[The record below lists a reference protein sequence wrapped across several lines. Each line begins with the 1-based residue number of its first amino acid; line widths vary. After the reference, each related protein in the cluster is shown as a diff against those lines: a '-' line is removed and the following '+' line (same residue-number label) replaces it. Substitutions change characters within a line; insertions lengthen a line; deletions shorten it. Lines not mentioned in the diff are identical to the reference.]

1 LTTFVYDI
9 NMVDAT
15 TSVVN
20 RNQQGENMRLL
31 VIGGTSFVGRTIVGD
46 ALGRGHEVTT
56 FNRGLTGKDIDGVEA
71 LRGDRSTDE
80 GVLPLAGRGFDAV
93 IDPGGLVPAHVLRTA
108 RAVAESAP
116 FYAFVST
123 TAVYQAWN
131 TPSVDESAAT
141 WPGVADEDGDPADLQ
156 KLRVHKRGCE
166 LAVEQTY
173 GLGASLVARAGSIVG
188 PHDNLGQLP
197 WWLTRMAEGGRVIAP
212 GDPARGL
219 QLIDVRDVSTFVLDQ
234 VEAQAGGIHNVVP
247 DEPDTTMGQ
256 LIDNC
261 VQATGSDATPVW
273 MDEGFLFSQGVQ
285 PWAELPLWIPDVPD
299 AAGFWAVS
307 GASAKA
313 AGLRTRPFG
322 DSVRGTWEWLQS
334 GGEVQAA
341 PGTPPFGLA
350 SNKEQQVLAAWDS
363 QLPGDN

>member
-1 LTTFVYDI
+1 
-9 NMVDAT
+9 
-15 TSVVN
+15 
-20 RNQQGENMRLL
+20 
-31 VIGGTSFVGRTIVGD
+31 
-46 ALGRGHEVTT
+46 
-56 FNRGLTGKDIDGVEA
+56 
-71 LRGDRSTDE
+71 
-80 GVLPLAGRGFDAV
+80 
-93 IDPGGLVPAHVLRTA
+93 
-108 RAVAESAP
+108 
-116 FYAFVST
+116 
-123 TAVYQAWN
+123 
-131 TPSVDESAAT
+131 
-141 WPGVADEDGDPADLQ
+141 
-156 KLRVHKRGCE
+156 
-166 LAVEQTY
+166 
-173 GLGASLVARAGSIVG
+173 VG

-197 WWLTRMAEGGRVIAP
+197 WWLTRIAEGGRVIAP

-247 DEPDTTMGQ
+247 DEPNTTMGQ

-334 GGEVQAA
+334 GGEVQTA
-341 PGTPPFGLA
+341 PGTPPLGLA